1 MCMKI
6 FTWNVDLNGYVEN
19 KNTIRCPF
27 SSCMYLKSCEV
38 LVIYTMEKNYKTN
51 IGLPLDR

>member
-6 FTWNVDLNGYVEN
+6 FTWNIDLNGYVEN